1 MGQACGCSGA
11 AISDKLGGICLA
23 TVPFGFPSLP
33 QLRRSRTGSAKTGAS
48 WQRPIGL
55 GWERPYTVR
64 YASNLD
70 DGPNHGAPLGGF
82 GAGCIGR
89 GPDGSFN
96 LWHLDGGEH
105 WFGTLPDCQFALFE
119 HDGTASRAHALA
131 SAPLRDDSRPDAPQ
145 PPLESWSW
153 YPASTSERSSG
164 TYSARYPCSR
174 FHYENVFAA
183 RVSCEAFSPILPG
196 DYERTSYP
204 VAVFRWSFTN
214 PTAAPLDLSLLLSWR
229 NSLGWFTNT
238 DPAAAVH
245 FRDDGSPEHN
255 YLPAIGR
262 TRGQRNRKLDAPG
275 LKGVLLEG
283 ERAEPLAEGQGQWC
297 LAVPD
302 EETLAHSG
310 LEIMRCSRWNP
321 AGDGAEIWN
330 AFGLDGSIPE
340 SDNDRRS
347 ADHDHASAALA
358 VRFRLEPGQSLELP
372 MVISWDLPVTA
383 FASGT
388 RALRRYTD
396 VFGSGGDNA
405 AAIAAEALLDWRAWR
420 TAIETWQAPV
430 VGRADLPD
438 PLRMALLNE
447 LYDLA
452 SGGSLWTAATPQDP
466 VGRFG
471 VLECLDYAWYESL
484 DVRLYG
490 SFALLQLWPELD
502 KAVLRDFARAIPAA
516 DPTPRPI
523 GWYFTQGRGR
533 VEAPRKL
540 AGATPHDLGAP
551 NERPFDA
558 TNYTAYQD
566 CNLWKDLASDFV
578 LQVWR
583 TFRLAPSGEDLR
595 FLADCWPAAVT
606 ALRYLKQ
613 FDANNDGLPDNGGA
627 PDQTFDDWPLQGV
640 SAYCGAL
647 WIAALE
653 AALAMGQRLQLE
665 LGLDTSAE
673 QRQFG
678 GWLEQSRTNFDAL
691 LWNGEYYKIDA
702 ESGTPVVMADQ
713 LCGDFYARLL
723 GLPPVVTDDRAR
735 SSLNA
740 VKEACF
746 EGFQDGRLGVA
757 NGLRRDG
764 TPLDPNGTHPLEVW
778 TGINFGLAAYYRLM
792 GDTNTALAICNAVV
806 GQVYEGGLQFRTPEA
821 ITGVNTFRAC
831 HYLRAMAIWALW
843 ATHTGWQP
851 IPGAER
857 QPLGTEQQP

>member
-1 MGQACGCSGA
+1 MAR
-11 AISDKLGGICLA
+11 LGLSA
-23 TVPFGFPSLP
+23 LKSLLRSVG
-33 QLRRSRTGSAKTGAS
+33 LRRSGGADRRRTAWQPPVAS
-48 WQRPIGL
+48 WSRPFGL
-55 GWERPYTVR
+55 GWETPYTVR

-70 DGPNHGAPLGGF
+70 DGPNHGMPLGGF

-105 WFGTLPDCQFALFE
+105 WFGTLPDCQFALYE
-119 HDGTASRAHALA
+119 SGDNGNRAHALA
-131 SAPLRDDSRPDAPQ
+131 VKPALDASRPEAGE
-145 PPLESWSW
+145 PLKAWSW
-153 YPASTSERSSG
+153 YPASTAERPTG
-164 TYSARYPCSR
+164 VYAARYPLSWT
-174 FHYENVFAA
+174 HYEGVFDAEV
-183 RVSCEAFSPILPG
+183 RCEAFSPILPG
-196 DYERTSYP
+196 DYRRSSYP
-204 VAVFRWSFTN
+204 VAVFVWTLSN
-214 PTAAPLDLSLLLSWR
+214 PTSAPLDLSLLLSWR
-229 NSLGWFTNT
+229 NTLGWFSNT
-238 DPAAAVH
+238 DPSATVQ

-255 YLPAIGR
+255 YEPAIGLS
-262 TRGQRNRKLDAPG
+262 RGHCNRWVEQPG
-275 LKGVLLEG
+275 LKGVLLDG
-283 ERAEPLAEGQGQWC
+283 ERSSPIREGQGQWC
-297 LAVPD
+297 IATGDQPGVTIL
-302 EETLAHSG
+302 
-310 LEIMRCSRWNP
+310 RCSRWNP
-321 AGDGAEIWN
+321 AGDGNELWEPFAR
-330 AFGLDGSIPE
+330 DGSIPD

-347 ADHDHASAALA
+347 RDNDPASAALA
-358 VRFRLEPGQSLELP
+358 VRVRLEPGATIEIPL
-372 MVISWDLPVTA
+372 VISWDLPVTA
-383 FASGT
+383 FATGIET
-388 RALRRYTD
+388 LRRYTD
-396 VFGSGGDNA
+396 VHGATGDNA
-405 AAIAAEALLDWRAWR
+405 AAIAAEALRDWRDWRAQ
-420 TAIETWQAPV
+420 IEAWQQPV
-430 VGRADLPD
+430 LKRGDLPE
-438 PLRMALLNE
+438 PLRMALFNE

-452 SGGSLWTAATPQDP
+452 SGGTLWTAASAIDP

-502 KAVLRDFARAIPAA
+502 KSVLRSFARAIPAA

-523 GWYFTQGRGR
+523 GWYFTQGKGR
-533 VEAPRKL
+533 VEAARKL

-551 NERPFDA
+551 NERPWDA
-558 TNYTAYQD
+558 SNYTAYQD

-583 TFRLAPSGEDLR
+583 TFRLAPTGEDLT
-595 FLADCWPAAVT
+595 FLADCWPAAVQ
-606 ALRYLKQ
+606 ALHYLKT
-613 FDANNDGLPDNGGA
+613 FDANDDGLPDNGGA

-653 AALAMGQRLQLE
+653 AALAMAQRLQLQ

-673 QRQFG
+673 QRAFS
-678 GWLEQSRTNFDAL
+678 GWLEQSRTNFDRL
-691 LWNGEYYKIDA
+691 LWNGEYYNIDA

-723 GLPPVVTDDRAR
+723 GLPPVVAEERSR
-735 SSLNA
+735 SSLRA
-740 VKEACF
+740 VREACF
-746 EGFQDGRLGVA
+746 EGFQGGRLGVA

-792 GDTNTALAICNAVV
+792 GDGDTALAITGAVV
-806 GQVYEGGLQFRTPEA
+806 EQVYGGGLQFRTPEA
-821 ITGVNTFRAC
+821 ITAVNTFRAC

-857 QPLGTEQQP
+857 EATAA

>member
-1 MGQACGCSGA
+1 MARLGFSALNELLRGKGSG
-11 AISDKLGGICLA
+11 
-23 TVPFGFPSLP
+23 
-33 QLRRSRTGSAKTGAS
+33 GAS
-48 WQRPIGL
+48 PAPTASWTRPIGL
-55 GWERPYTVR
+55 GWSQPYTVR

-89 GPDGSFN
+89 GPDGAFN

-105 WFGTLPDCQFALFE
+105 WFGSLPDCQFALFE
-119 HDGTASRAHALA
+119 SNGQESRAHALA
-131 SAPLRDDSRPDAPQ
+131 TAPQRDDSGPEATTA
-145 PPLESWSW
+145 PLEDWSW
-153 YPASTSERSSG
+153 YPASTAERSTG
-164 TYSARYPCSR
+164 TYAARYPLSW
-174 FHYENVFAA
+174 FSYEGVFQAMV
-183 RVSCEAFSPILPG
+183 RCEAFSPILPG
-196 DYERTSYP
+196 DYQRSSYP
-204 VAVFRWSFTN
+204 VAAFRWSFTN
-214 PTAAPLDLSLLLSWR
+214 PTDRPLDLSLLLSWR
-229 NSLGWFTNT
+229 NTVGWFTNT
-238 DPAAAVH
+238 DPSAAVT

-262 TRGQRNRKLDAPG
+262 GLGQRNRALEAPG
-275 LKGVLLEG
+275 LTGVLLEG
-283 ERAEPLAEGQGQWC
+283 LRSEPLAEGEGQWC

-302 EETLAHSG
+302 D
-310 LEIMRCSRWNP
+310 LEGVEVLRCSRWDP
-321 AGDGAEIWN
+321 SGGGAELW
-330 AFGLDGSIPE
+330 APFSRDGSIPE
-340 SDNDRRS
+340 SNNARS
-347 ADHDHASAALA
+347 STAGEQASAAIAL
-358 VRFRLEPGQSLELP
+358 RFRLEPGASIELP
-372 MVISWDLPVTA
+372 VVISWDLPVTA
-383 FASGT
+383 FATGS

-396 VFGSGGDNA
+396 FFGPGGDNA
-405 AAIAAEALLDWRAWR
+405 AAIAAEALRDWRDWRAQ
-420 TAIETWQAPV
+420 IETWQAPV
-430 VGRADLPD
+430 LERSDLPED
-438 PLRMALLNE
+438 LRMALLNE

-452 SGGSLWTAATPQDP
+452 SGGSLWTAASPADP

-502 KAVLRDFARAIPAA
+502 KAVLRSFARAIPASDA
-516 DPTPRPI
+516 TPRPI

-533 VEAPRKL
+533 VEAARKV

-583 TFRLAPSGEDLR
+583 AFKLAPSGEDLR
-595 FLADCWPAAVT
+595 FLADCWPAAVE
-606 ALRYLKQ
+606 ALRYLKT
-613 FDANNDGLPDNGGA
+613 FDANDDGLPDNGGA
-627 PDQTFDDWPLQGV
+627 PDQTFDDWPLEGV

-665 LGLDTSAE
+665 LGLDTSSE

-678 GWLEQSRTNFDAL
+678 GWLEQSRANFDVL
-691 LWNGEYYKIDA
+691 LWNGEYYRIDA
-702 ESGTPVVMADQ
+702 GSGTPVVMADQ

-723 GLPPVVTDDRAR
+723 GLPAVVADERAQ
-735 SSLNA
+735 SSLQA
-740 VKEACF
+740 IKEACF
-746 EGFQDGRLGVA
+746 EAFEGGRLGVA

-792 GDTNTALAICNAVV
+792 GETGTALAITGAVV
-806 GQVYEGGLQFRTPEA
+806 NQVYEGGLQFRTPEA
-821 ITGVNTFRAC
+821 ITAVGTFRAC

-851 IPGAER
+851 IPGAQR
-857 QPLGTEQQP
+857 RP

>member
-1 MGQACGCSGA
+1 MARFGLSALSNLWRGRGHDHPWQA
-11 AISDKLGGICLA
+11 
-23 TVPFGFPSLP
+23 PE
-33 QLRRSRTGSAKTGAS
+33 AS
-48 WQRPIGL
+48 WHRPFGL
-55 GWERPYTVR
+55 GWTQPYTVR

-70 DGPNHGAPLGGF
+70 DGPNHGMPLGGF

-89 GPDGSFN
+89 APDGSFN

-119 HDGTASRAHALA
+119 RDGESSRTHALA
-131 SAPLRDDSRPDAPQ
+131 VKPTLDASRPDAGE
-145 PPLESWSW
+145 PLNSWSW
-153 YPASTSERSSG
+153 YPASTAEQSTG
-164 TYSARYPCSR
+164 TYAARYPLSW
-174 FHYENVFAA
+174 FEHSKVFQAE
-183 RVSCEAFSPILPG
+183 VSCEAFSPILPG
-196 DYERTSYP
+196 DYRRSSYP
-204 VAVFRWSFTN
+204 VAVFRWRLAN
-214 PTAAPLDLSLLLSWR
+214 PTKTPLDLSLLLSWR
-229 NSLGWFTNT
+229 NTVGWFTNT
-238 DPAAAVH
+238 DPSAAVT

-255 YLPAIGR
+255 YVPAIGR
-262 TRGQRNRKLDAPG
+262 GEGQRNRCLDAPG

-283 ERAEPLAEGQGQWC
+283 RRSEPLAEGEGQWC
-297 LAVPD
+297 LVVPD
-302 EETLAHSG
+302 D
-310 LEIMRCSRWNP
+310 LEGVEVLRCSRWDP
-321 AGDGAEIWN
+321 TGSGAEIWTPF
-330 AFGLDGSIPE
+330 ATDGSIPD
-340 SDNDRRS
+340 SNNDRRS
-347 ADHDHASAALA
+347 TGSEQASAAIAL
-358 VRFRLEPGQSLELP
+358 RFRLDPGAVIELP
-372 MVISWDLPVTA
+372 VVISWDLPVTA

-396 VFGSGGDNA
+396 FFSPCGANA
-405 AAIAAEALLDWRAWR
+405 AAIAAEALRDWRDWR
-420 TAIETWQAPV
+420 TQIEAWQQPV
-430 VGRADLPD
+430 LERSDLPE
-438 PLRMALLNE
+438 PLRMALINE

-452 SGGSLWTAATPQDP
+452 SGGSLWTAASPTDP

-502 KAVLRDFARAIPAA
+502 KAVLRSFARAIPASDA
-516 DPTPRPI
+516 TPRPI
-523 GWYFTQGRGR
+523 GWYFTQGKGR
-533 VEAPRKL
+533 VEAARKL

-583 TFRLAPSGEDLR
+583 TFKLAPSGEDLR
-595 FLADCWPAAVT
+595 FLADCWPAGVE
-606 ALRYLKQ
+606 ALRYLKT
-613 FDANNDGLPDNGGA
+613 FDANDDGLPDNGGA

-673 QRQFG
+673 QREFG
-678 GWLEQSRTNFDAL
+678 GWLEQSRANFDDL
-691 LWNGEYYKIDA
+691 LWNGEYYRIDA
-702 ESGTPVVMADQ
+702 DSGTPVVMADQ
-713 LCGDFYARLL
+713 LCGDFCARLL
-723 GLPPVVTDDRAR
+723 GLPPVVADERAR
-735 SSLNA
+735 SSLKA
-740 VKEACF
+740 IKESCF
-746 EGFQDGRLGVA
+746 EAFEGGRLGVA

-764 TPLDPNGTHPLEVW
+764 TPLDPKGTHPLEVW

-792 GDTNTALAICNAVV
+792 GETATALAITGAVV
-806 GQVYEGGLQFRTPEA
+806 EQVYSGGLQFRTPEA
-821 ITGVNTFRAC
+821 ITAAGTFRAC

-851 IPGAER
+851 IPGAAREA
-857 QPLGTEQQP
+857 

>member
-1 MGQACGCSGA
+1 MAP
-11 AISDKLGGICLA
+11 L
-23 TVPFGFPSLP
+23 GFPLF
-33 QLRRSRTGSAKTGAS
+33 GSSSIRKDRAGDLTQAS
-48 WQRPIGL
+48 WERPFGL

-70 DGPNHGAPLGGF
+70 DGPNHGMPLGGF
-82 GAGCIGR
+82 GAGCLAR
-89 GPDGSFN
+89 APDGRFN

-105 WFGTLPDCQFALFE
+105 WFGEIPDCQFALFE
-119 HDGTASRAHALA
+119 QAGDSRRAHALA
-131 SAPLRDDSRPDAPQ
+131 VAPQADASRPAAGQ
-145 PPLESWSW
+145 PLTSWQW
-153 YPASTSERSSG
+153 YPASERLPSG
-164 TYSARYPCSR
+164 EVYRTGLYQARYPLSATT
-174 FHYENVFAA
+174 YDGVFQA
-183 RVSCEAFSPILPG
+183 RVRCEAFSPILPG
-196 DYERTSYP
+196 DYRRTSYP
-204 VAVFRWSFTN
+204 LAVFLWTLSN
-214 PTAAPLDLSLLLSWR
+214 PTDQPLTLSLLLSWR
-229 NSLGWFTNT
+229 NTVGWFTNT
-238 DPAAAVH
+238 DPAATVH
-245 FRDDGSPEHN
+245 FRDDGSPEHT
-255 YLPAIGR
+255 YVPAIGR
-262 TRGQRNRKLDAPG
+262 SQGQRNRWIDGDG
-275 LKGVLLEG
+275 LRGILLEG
-283 ERAEPLAEGQGQWC
+283 ERSEPLAEGQGQWC
-297 LAVPD
+297 LALPD
-302 EETLAHSG
+302 EAALAARG
-310 LEIMRCSRWNP
+310 GAGADNWQLFRCSRWNP
-321 AGDGAEIWN
+321 AGDGAEIWQPFARSGEIAN
-330 AFGLDGSIPE
+330 
-340 SDNDRRS
+340 SDNDRCS
-347 ADHDHASAALA
+347 TAAEAVSAALA
-358 VRFRLEPGQSLELP
+358 VKLRLAPGASVQIPL
-372 MVISWDLPVTA
+372 VIAWDLPVTA
-383 FASGT
+383 FASGC

-396 VFGSGGDNA
+396 FFGADGQQA
-405 AAIAAEALLDWRAWR
+405 AALAAEALRDWPAWHQ
-420 TAIETWQAPV
+420 AIDAWQAPV
-430 VGRADLPD
+430 LERRDLPE

-452 SGGSLWTAATPQDP
+452 SGGSLWTAAAPLDP

-516 DPTPRPI
+516 DATPRPI

-583 TFRLAPSGEDLR
+583 TFKLAPSGDDLR
-595 FLADCWPAAVT
+595 FLADCWPAAVQ
-606 ALRYLKQ
+606 ALRYLKT
-613 FDANNDGLPDNGGA
+613 FDANDDGLPDNGGA

-653 AALAMGQRLQLE
+653 AALAMGQQLQLR
-665 LGLDTSAE
+665 LGLDTSEE
-673 QRQFG
+673 QRQFS
-678 GWLEQSRTNFDAL
+678 GWLEQSRANFDRL
-691 LWNGEYYKIDA
+691 LWNGEYYNIDA

-723 GLPPVVTDDRAR
+723 GLPPVVAEERAR
-735 SSLNA
+735 SALRA

-746 EGFQDGRLGVA
+746 EAFEAGRLGVA

-764 TPLDPNGTHPLEVW
+764 TPLDPKGTHPLEVW
-778 TGINFGLAAYYRLM
+778 TGINFGLAAYYRLL
-792 GDTNTALAICNAVV
+792 GDTATALAISGAVV
-806 GQVYEGGLQFRTPEA
+806 EQVYSGGLQFRTPEA
-821 ITGVNTFRAC
+821 ITASRTFRAC

-843 ATHTGWQP
+843 ATHTGWQA

-857 QPLGTEQQP
+857 RP

>member
-1 MGQACGCSGA
+1 MARFGLTALKSLLRRTPRNHWRAPQASW
-11 AISDKLGGICLA
+11 SR
-23 TVPFGFPSLP
+23 PFG
-33 QLRRSRTGSAKTGAS
+33 Q
-48 WQRPIGL
+48 
-55 GWERPYTVR
+55 GWESPYTVR

-70 DGPNHGAPLGGF
+70 DGPNHGMPLGGF

-89 GPDGSFN
+89 APDGNFN

-119 HDGTASRAHALA
+119 SNGQRQRAHALA
-131 SAPLRDDSRPDAPQ
+131 VQPSADGSRPDSGE
-145 PPLESWSW
+145 PLSSWQW
-153 YPASTSERSSG
+153 YPASDGQRSTG
-164 TYSARYPCSR
+164 TYAARYPLSWT
-174 FHYENVFAA
+174 HYSGVFDAEL
-183 RVSCEAFSPILPG
+183 SCEAFSPILPG
-196 DYERTSYP
+196 NYRQSSYP
-204 VAVFRWSFTN
+204 VAVFVWTLRN
-214 PTAAPLDLSLLLSWR
+214 PSKQPLDLSLLLSWR
-229 NSLGWFTNT
+229 NSCGWFTNT

-255 YLPAIGR
+255 YVPAIGR
-262 TRGQRNRKLDAPG
+262 TQGHHNRWVDQEG
-275 LKGVLLEG
+275 LSGVLLNG
-283 ERAEPLAEGQGQWC
+283 DIAAPIAEGQGQWC
-297 LAVPD
+297 IATAPQPGVR
-302 EETLAHSG
+302 
-310 LEIMRCSRWNP
+310 IQRCSRWNP
-321 AGDGAEIWN
+321 AGDGSDLWGS
-330 AFGLDGSIPE
+330 FSRDGSIPD
-340 SDNDRRS
+340 SDNDRHS
-347 ADHDHASAALA
+347 GADDPASAALA
-358 VRFRLEPGQSLELP
+358 VQCRLEPGQSLEIPL
-372 MVISWDLPVTA
+372 VISWDLPVTA
-383 FASGT
+383 FATGS

-396 VFGSGGDNA
+396 FFDASGTNA
-405 AAIAAEALLDWRAWR
+405 AALAAEALRDWRHWR
-420 TAIETWQAPV
+420 DQIQTWQQPV
-430 VGRADLPD
+430 LERSDLPEA
-438 PLRMALLNE
+438 LRMALFNE

-452 SGGSLWTAATPQDP
+452 SGGSLWTAASPQDP

-502 KAVLRDFARAIPAA
+502 KSVLRSFARAIPAS

-523 GWYFTQGRGR
+523 GWYFTQGKGR
-533 VEAPRKL
+533 VEAARKV

-551 NERPFDA
+551 NERPWDA
-558 TNYTAYQD
+558 SNYTAYQD

-583 TFRLAPSGEDLR
+583 TFKLAPNGEDLR
-595 FLADCWPAAVT
+595 FLAECWPAAVQ
-606 ALRYLKQ
+606 ALHYLKT
-613 FDANNDGLPDNGGA
+613 FDVNNDGLPDNGGA
-627 PDQTFDDWPLQGV
+627 PDQTFDDWPLKGV

-653 AALAMGQRLQLE
+653 AALAMAQQLQLAM
-665 LGLDTSAE
+665 GLDTATE
-673 QRQFG
+673 QRTFG
-678 GWLEQSRTNFDAL
+678 SWLEQSRANFDTL
-691 LWNGEYYKIDA
+691 LWNGEYYNIDA

-723 GLPPVVTDDRAR
+723 GLPAVVADDRAR
-735 SSLNA
+735 SALRA

-746 EGFQDGRLGVA
+746 EGFQGGRLGVA

-792 GDTNTALAICNAVV
+792 GEGGTALAITGAVV
-806 GQVYEGGLQFRTPEA
+806 EQVYGGGLQFRTPEA
-821 ITGVNTFRAC
+821 ITAVNTFRAC

-857 QPLGTEQQP
+857 EALAA

>member
-1 MGQACGCSGA
+1 MSTMA
-11 AISDKLGGICLA
+11 
-23 TVPFGFPSLP
+23 PFGLSALSSL
-33 QLRRSRTGSAKTGAS
+33 LRGSGTGRPAQAPPAS
-48 WQRPIGL
+48 WQRPIGQ
-55 GWERPYTVR
+55 GWEAPYTVR

-105 WFGTLPDCQFALFE
+105 WFGVLPDCQFALYE
-119 HDGTASRAHALA
+119 HDGSSSRARALA
-131 SAPLRDDSRPDAPQ
+131 MAPERDDSRPEA
-145 PPLESWSW
+145 
-153 YPASTSERSSG
+153 SERPLGRWQWLEGEAG
-164 TYSARYPCSR
+164 TYAARYPLHWFDYQDN
-174 FHYENVFAA
+174 FHTE
-183 RVSCEAFSPILPG
+183 VSCEAFSPILPG
-196 DYERTSYP
+196 DYQRTSYP
-204 VAVFRWSFTN
+204 VAVFRWRLANSTKK
-214 PTAAPLDLSLLLSWR
+214 PLDLSLLLSWR
-229 NSLGWFTNT
+229 NTVGWFTNT
-238 DPAAAVH
+238 DPSAAVT

-255 YLPAIGR
+255 YLPAIGAGV
-262 TRGQRNRKLDAPG
+262 GQRNRWIDAPG
-275 LKGVLLEG
+275 LKGVLLE
-283 ERAEPLAEGQGQWC
+283 RAPTQPIAEGEGQWC

-302 EETLAHSG
+302 Q
-310 LEIMRCSRWNP
+310 LEGVEVMRCSRWDP
-321 AGDGAEIWN
+321 SGDGAEIWEPF
-330 AFGLDGSIPE
+330 ARDGSIPD
-340 SDNDRRS
+340 SNNDRRS
-347 ADHDHASAALA
+347 TGSEQASAAIAL
-358 VRFRLEPGQSLELP
+358 RLRLEPGAEIELP
-372 MVISWDLPVTA
+372 VVISWDLPVTA
-383 FASGT
+383 FATGT
-388 RALRRYTD
+388 SALRRYTD
-396 VFGSGGDNA
+396 FFGATGTSA
-405 AAIAAEALLDWRAWR
+405 VAIAAEALRDWRQWR
-420 TAIETWQAPV
+420 DAIEAWQQPV
-430 VGRADLPD
+430 LERSDLPE

-447 LYDLA
+447 LYDLT
-452 SGGSLWTAATPQDP
+452 SGGSLWTAASSTDP

-502 KAVLRDFARAIPAA
+502 KAVLRSFARAIPAA
-516 DPTPRPI
+516 DATPRPI

-533 VEAPRKL
+533 VEAARKV

-583 TFRLAPSGEDLR
+583 TFNLAPTGEDLR
-595 FLADCWPAAVT
+595 FLADCWPAVVE

-613 FDANNDGLPDNGGA
+613 FDVNDDGLPDNGGA

-653 AALAMGQRLQLE
+653 AALAMAQRLQLD
-665 LGLDTSAE
+665 LGLDTGAE
-673 QRQFG
+673 QREFG
-678 GWLEQSRTNFDAL
+678 SWLEPSRANFDRL
-691 LWNGEYYKIDA
+691 LWNGEYYRIDA
-702 ESGTPVVMADQ
+702 GSGTPVVMADQ

-723 GLPPVVTDDRAR
+723 GLPPVVSDERAL
-735 SSLNA
+735 SSLTA
-740 VKEACF
+740 IREACF
-746 EGFQDGRLGVA
+746 ERFEGGRLGVA

-792 GDTNTALAICNAVV
+792 GQTDTALAITGAVV
-806 GQVYEGGLQFRTPEA
+806 GQVYAGGLQFRTPEA
-821 ITGVNTFRAC
+821 ITAVGTFRAC

-843 ATHTGWQP
+843 ATHTDWQP

-857 QPLGTEQQP
+857 EP

>member
-1 MGQACGCSGA
+1 MARFGLSALQSMLRPRGA
-11 AISDKLGGICLA
+11 G
-23 TVPFGFPSLP
+23 
-33 QLRRSRTGSAKTGAS
+33 RAKAPPAS
-48 WQRPIGL
+48 WSRAFGQ

-70 DGPNHGAPLGGF
+70 DGPNHGMPLGGF

-89 GPDGSFN
+89 APDGAFN

-119 HDGTASRAHALA
+119 SDGEQRRAHALA
-131 SAPLRDDSRPDAPQ
+131 VKPQADASRPEAGE
-145 PPLESWSW
+145 PLGAWAW
-153 YPASTSERSSG
+153 YPASTPERRTGS
-164 TYSARYPCSR
+164 YAARYPLSWSS
-174 FHYENVFAA
+174 YEGVFAA
-183 RVSCEAFSPILPG
+183 QVGCTAFSPVLPG
-196 DYERTSYP
+196 DYQRSSYP
-204 VAVFRWSFTN
+204 LAVFVWTLHN
-214 PTAAPLDLSLLLSWR
+214 PTRQALDLSLLLSWR
-229 NSLGWFTNT
+229 NTTGWFSNT

-255 YLPAIGR
+255 YVPAIGASH
-262 TRGQRNRKLDAPG
+262 GQRNRWVDAAN

-283 ERAEPLAEGQGQWC
+283 ERSTPLAEGQGQWC
-297 LAVPD
+297 IATD
-302 EETLAHSG
+302 AG
-310 LEIMRCSRWNP
+310 LEARHPGLTIQRCSRWKP
-321 AGDGAEIWN
+321 AGDGAELWEPF
-330 AFGLDGSIPE
+330 AADGSIPD
-340 SDNDRRS
+340 SNNDRASHDNDP
-347 ADHDHASAALA
+347 ASAALA
-358 VRFRLEPGQSLELP
+358 VRCRLEPGATLEIPL
-372 MVISWDLPVTA
+372 VISWDLPVTA
-383 FASGT
+383 FATGT
-388 RALRRYTD
+388 RCLRRYTD
-396 VFGSGGDNA
+396 FYGSDGSNA
-405 AAIAAEALLDWRAWR
+405 AAIAAEGLANWRHWHA
-420 TAIETWQAPV
+420 AIEAWQQPV
-430 VGRADLPD
+430 LERADLPE
-438 PLRMALLNE
+438 PLRMALFNE

-452 SGGSLWTAATPQDP
+452 SGGSLWSAASPEDP

-502 KAVLRDFARAIPAA
+502 KSVLRSFARAIPAA

-523 GWYFTQGRGR
+523 GWYFTQGKGR
-533 VEAPRKL
+533 VEAPRKV

-551 NERPFDA
+551 NERPWDA
-558 TNYTAYQD
+558 SNYTAYQD

-595 FLADCWPAAVT
+595 FLADCWPAAVQ
-606 ALRYLKQ
+606 ALRYLKT

-627 PDQTFDDWPLQGV
+627 PDQTFDDWPLKGV

-665 LGLDTSAE
+665 LGLDTSGE
-673 QRQFG
+673 QRQFS
-678 GWLEQSRTNFDAL
+678 GWLEQSRANFDRL
-691 LWNGEYYKIDA
+691 LWNGEFYNIDA

-723 GLPPVVTDDRAR
+723 GLPPVVADDRAQ
-735 SSLNA
+735 SSLKA

-746 EGFQDGRLGVA
+746 ERFAGGRLGVA

-792 GDTNTALAICNAVV
+792 GDTATALAITGAVV
-806 GQVYEGGLQFRTPEA
+806 GQVYGGGLQFRTPEA

-857 QPLGTEQQP
+857 QPCAERQP

>member
-1 MGQACGCSGA
+1 MARFGLSALKSLLRGKGA
-11 AISDKLGGICLA
+11 QRPAGRPWHPPA
-23 TVPFGFPSLP
+23 
-33 QLRRSRTGSAKTGAS
+33 AS
-48 WQRPIGL
+48 WSRPLGL
-55 GWERPYTVR
+55 GWDKPYTVR

-70 DGPNHGAPLGGF
+70 DGPSHGMPLGGF

-89 GPDGSFN
+89 GPDGAFN

-119 HDGTASRAHALA
+119 SNGQHSRAHALA
-131 SAPLRDDSRPDAPQ
+131 VKPEADASRPEAGE
-145 PPLESWSW
+145 PLSAWSW
-153 YPASTSERSSG
+153 YPASSPQQSSG
-164 TYSARYPCSR
+164 TYAARYPLSWTS
-174 FHYENVFAA
+174 YEGVFDAQV
-183 RVSCEAFSPILPG
+183 RCEAFSPILPG
-196 DYERTSYP
+196 DYQRSSYP
-204 VAVFRWSFTN
+204 VAVFRWTLSN
-214 PTAAPLDLSLLLSWR
+214 PTTKPLDLSLLLSWR
-229 NSLGWFTNT
+229 NTTGWFTNT
-238 DPAAAVH
+238 DPTAAVK

-255 YLPAIGR
+255 YVPAVGSSQ
-262 TRGQRNRKLDAPG
+262 GQRNRWIDDG
-275 LKGVLLEG
+275 QLKGVLLEG
-283 ERAEPLAEGQGQWC
+283 NVSQPIAEGQGQWC
-297 LAVPD
+297 IATD
-302 EETLAHSG
+302 AA
-310 LEIMRCSRWNP
+310 LEVQRCSRWNP
-321 AGDGAEIWN
+321 TGTGAELWDPF
-330 AFGLDGSIPE
+330 ARDGSIPD
-340 SDNDRRS
+340 SNNDRHS
-347 ADHDHASAALA
+347 GQNDPASAALA
-358 VRFRLEPGQSLELP
+358 VKCHLEPGVSIEIPL
-372 MVISWDLPVTA
+372 VISWDLPVTA

-396 VFGSGGDNA
+396 FFGVDGRGA
-405 AAIAAEALLDWRAWR
+405 AAIAAEALRDWRSWHQQIEAW
-420 TAIETWQAPV
+420 QQPV
-430 VGRADLPD
+430 LEREDIPE
-438 PLRMALLNE
+438 PLRMALFNE

-452 SGGSLWTAATPQDP
+452 SGGSLWSAASSADP

-502 KAVLRDFARAIPAA
+502 KAVLRSFARAIPAA

-523 GWYFTQGRGR
+523 GWYFTQGKGR
-533 VEAPRKL
+533 VEAARKL

-551 NERPFDA
+551 NERPWDA

-566 CNLWKDLASDFV
+566 CNLWKDLASDYV

-583 TFRLAPSGEDLR
+583 TFKLAPTGEDLR
-595 FLADCWPAAVT
+595 FLADCWPAAVQ
-606 ALRYLKQ
+606 ALRYLKT

-627 PDQTFDDWPLQGV
+627 PDQTFDDWPLKGV

-653 AALAMGQRLQLE
+653 AALAMAQQLQLAM
-665 LGLDTSAE
+665 GLDTSHE
-673 QRQFG
+673 QREFS

-691 LWNGEYYKIDA
+691 LWNGEYYNIDA

-723 GLPPVVTDDRAR
+723 GLPAVVADDRAQ
-735 SSLNA
+735 SALKA

-746 EGFQDGRLGVA
+746 EGFQGGSLGVA

-792 GDTNTALAICNAVV
+792 GDSGTAFAITGAVV
-806 GQVYEGGLQFRTPEA
+806 QQVYAGGLQFRTPEA
-821 ITGVNTFRAC
+821 ITAVNTFRAC

-843 ATHTGWQP
+843 ATHTNWQP
-851 IPGAER
+851 IPGAQREA
-857 QPLGTEQQP
+857 

>member
-1 MGQACGCSGA
+1 MASFGLNALKSMLRPEASSRGA
-11 AISDKLGGICLA
+11 TAPWTPPTASWSR
-23 TVPFGFPSLP
+23 PFGL
-33 QLRRSRTGSAKTGAS
+33 A
-48 WQRPIGL
+48 
-55 GWERPYTVR
+55 WETPYTVR

-70 DGPNHGAPLGGF
+70 DGPNHGMPLGGF

-89 GPDGSFN
+89 GPDGAFN

-105 WFGTLPDCQFALFE
+105 WFGTLPDCQFALYE
-119 HDGTASRAHALA
+119 SDGESSRAHALA
-131 SAPLRDDSRPDAPQ
+131 VKPPRDASRPEAGE
-145 PPLESWSW
+145 PLPAWSW
-153 YPASTSERSSG
+153 YPASTPERSTG
-164 TYSARYPCSR
+164 TYAARYPLSWSS
-174 FHYENVFAA
+174 HEGVFQG
-183 RVSCEAFSPILPG
+183 RVRCEAFSPILPG
-196 DYERTSYP
+196 DYRRSSYP
-204 VAVFRWSFTN
+204 VAVFVWTLAN
-214 PTAAPLDLSLLLSWR
+214 PTERPLDLSLMLSWR
-229 NSLGWFTNT
+229 NTVGWFTNT
-238 DPAAAVH
+238 DPSAAVH

-255 YLPAIGR
+255 YVPAIGR
-262 TRGQRNRKLDAPG
+262 SEGQRNLCIDDGDLR
-275 LKGVLLEG
+275 GVLLEG
-283 ERAEPLAEGQGQWC
+283 SVSQPISEGQGQWC
-297 LAVPD
+297 LATD
-302 EETLAHSG
+302 AG
-310 LEIMRCSRWNP
+310 LESSHPGLRIQRCSRWNP
-321 AGDGAEIWN
+321 AGDGAELWEPF
-330 AFGLDGSIPE
+330 AAGGTIPE
-340 SDNDRRS
+340 SDNDRHS
-347 ADHDHASAALA
+347 GANDPASAALA
-358 VRFRLEPGQSLELP
+358 VSCRLEPGESVEIPL
-372 MVISWDLPVTA
+372 VISWDLPVTA
-383 FASGT
+383 FATGT
-388 RALRRYTD
+388 RSLRRYSD
-396 VFGSGGDNA
+396 FFGAGGDNA
-405 AAIAAEALLDWRAWR
+405 AAIAAEALRDWRQWR
-420 TAIETWQAPV
+420 AAIEAWQRPV
-430 VGRADLPD
+430 LDRADLPE
-438 PLRMALLNE
+438 PLRMALFNE

-452 SGGSLWTAATPQDP
+452 SGGTLWTAATPEDP

-523 GWYFTQGRGR
+523 GWYFTQGCGR
-533 VEAPRKL
+533 VEAPRKV

-583 TFRLAPSGEDLR
+583 TFSLAPSGEDLR
-595 FLADCWPAAVT
+595 FLADCWPAAVQ
-606 ALRYLKQ
+606 ALRYLKT
-613 FDANNDGLPDNGGA
+613 FDANDDGLPDNGGA

-665 LGLDTSAE
+665 LGLDTAEE

-678 GWLEQSRTNFDAL
+678 GWLEQSRANFDAL
-691 LWNGEYYKIDA
+691 LWNGEYYNIDA
-702 ESGTPVVMADQ
+702 GSGTPVVMADQ

-723 GLPPVVTDDRAR
+723 GLPPVVAEVRAR
-735 SSLNA
+735 SSLKA
-740 VKEACF
+740 VREACF
-746 EGFQDGRLGVA
+746 ERFEGGRLGVA

-792 GDTNTALAICNAVV
+792 GETSTALAITGAVV
-806 GQVYEGGLQFRTPEA
+806 EQVYTGGLQFRTPEA
-821 ITGVNTFRAC
+821 ITAAGTFRAC

-857 QPLGTEQQP
+857 QPEVVG